1 MDYRSKLSDL
11 GIDVHRVRGGQ
22 GKVLCPKCS
31 HTRKKKKDPCL
42 SVNVREGWF
51 LCHNCNWK
59 GNVREIFN
67 EKKKEYSRP
76 AFNNRTDLDKSIVDW
91 FFARGIS
98 QDTLIKSKITQDV
111 VFFPQVNEKRACINF
126 NYFRNGELINIKSRD
141 HEKNFRLSKDAELI
155 FYGLDN
161 LKKDDRYIIITEG
174 ECFRGDAEILTRNG
188 WVRFDEYNPSD
199 DVMSV
204 NDDMTSQFERPNY
217 VVEKLYSGNLVEYS
231 NHQKFYSL
239 TTEGH
244 DMVVEHNISKS
255 ISKKKAIDLKTGY
268 SIPRVVNHNG
278 LGLNLSDDQIRL
290 CIAVSADFTIR
301 KSGDLYCR
309 LLKQRKINRLKDILD
324 KCGIEY
330 SLNIDGGGYSSF
342 FIRRGNAPRFVF
354 KEFPKEWIS
363 ETTFEQKRLIVDE
376 IRFWDGNEVPN
387 RSQIE
392 YSTTLYSNAV
402 FVQTISHLCG
412 YSSTIIKRKNKFG
425 SWFKISILFNKKRTD
440 TQCLIKNKKIIQHH
454 GKVYCVN
461 VSTGKILVRQNDCIS
476 VSGNCDAL
484 SFMEAG
490 VDYAISVPNGAS
502 KSSSS
507 TLEYL
512 DNCWDYFDNDKIV
525 ILALDND
532 EPGMILREE
541 LSRRIGKNRCRKVD
555 FKDVKDAND
564 FLLKYGPEKL
574 AEVVLE
580 HNLIEYP
587 LKGVS
592 EVSDYWDD
600 VTMIMENGLSKGITT
615 GYFDELD
622 EMISFD
628 GSKLCVV
635 TGIPNSGKS
644 PMIDMI
650 MLALSVRHGW
660 KWGVC
665 SMENKPTALYI
676 VKLAEKLLGKF
687 IRPGSPVS
695 NEDKERIKNFLSNH
709 FYFIEPNY
717 DNNESDTLEFIL
729 DAAKGLVRKHGIK
742 GLVIDPWNKIEHKYR
757 NGESETAYVSR
768 VLDDMIRFEQ
778 VHDLFM
784 FLIAHPAKP
793 KKTKM
798 GEYEVPDLY
807 SISGSANFY
816 NKPDWGITVHR
827 NYKTGLTELYVNK
840 VKWDH
845 LGKRGHCALK
855 YNGGNGRL
863 GTAHKPLDF
872 SNWLDSMVFSD
883 DKGKNYEPVDYS
895 DFITN
900 EGEIPEDAPF

>member
-42 SVNVREGWF
+42 SVNVIDGWF
-51 LCHNCNWK
+51 LCHNCDWK
-59 GNVREIFN
+59 GNVREIFRD
-67 EKKKEYSRP
+67 KKKEYVRP
-76 AFNNRTDLDKSIVDW
+76 VFNNRTNLDKSIVDW
-91 FFARGIS
+91 FFSRGIS
-98 QDTLIKSKITQDV
+98 QDTLIKTKITQDV
-111 VFFPQVNEKRACINF
+111 VFFPQVNAQRVCVNF
-126 NYFRNGELINIKSRD
+126 NYFREGELINIKSRD

-161 LKKDDRYIIITEG
+161 LKKSDNYIVIVEG
-174 ECFRGDAEILTRNG
+174 E
-188 WVRFDEYNPSD
+188 FD
-199 DVMSV
+199 
-204 NDDMTSQFERPNY
+204 
-217 VVEKLYSGNLVEYS
+217 
-231 NHQKFYSL
+231 SL
-239 TTEGH
+239 SFIE
-244 DMVVEHNISKS
+244 
-255 ISKKKAIDLKTGY
+255 
-268 SIPRVVNHNG
+268 
-278 LGLNLSDDQIRL
+278 
-290 CIAVSADFTIR
+290 
-301 KSGDLYCR
+301 
-309 LLKQRKINRLKDILD
+309 
-324 KCGIEY
+324 CGI
-330 SLNIDGGGYSSF
+330 
-342 FIRRGNAPRFVF
+342 
-354 KEFPKEWIS
+354 
-363 ETTFEQKRLIVDE
+363 
-376 IRFWDGNEVPN
+376 
-387 RSQIE
+387 
-392 YSTTLYSNAV
+392 
-402 FVQTISHLCG
+402 
-412 YSSTIIKRKNKFG
+412 
-425 SWFKISILFNKKRTD
+425 
-440 TQCLIKNKKIIQHH
+440 
-454 GKVYCVN
+454 
-461 VSTGKILVRQNDCIS
+461 
-476 VSGNCDAL
+476 
-484 SFMEAG
+484 
-490 VDYAISVPNGAS
+490 DYVISVPNGAS

-507 TLEYL
+507 SLEYL
-512 DNCWDYFDNDKIV
+512 DNCWEYFDNEKIV
-525 ILALDND
+525 ILAVDND

-555 FKDVKDAND
+555 FKDVKDANEY
-564 FLLKYGPEKL
+564 LLKYGPEKL
-574 AEVVLE
+574 SEVVLE
-580 HNLIEYP
+580 KNLIEYP

-592 EVSDYWDD
+592 EVSDYWEEASL
-600 VTMIMENGLSKGITT
+600 IMDNGLKKGVTT

-644 PMIDMI
+644 PMTDMI
-650 MLALSVRHGW
+650 MLALSIRHGW

-676 VKLAEKLLGKF
+676 VKLSEKILGKF
-687 IRPGSPVS
+687 IRPGHTVTD
-695 NEDKERIKNFLSNH
+695 ELKERIKNFLSNH

-729 DAAKGLVRKHGIK
+729 DSAKGLVRKHGIK

-757 NGESETAYVSR
+757 NGENETSYVSR

-784 FLIAHPAKP
+784 FLVAHPAKP

-816 NKPDWGITVHR
+816 NKPDWGMTVHR
-827 NYKTGLTELYVNK
+827 NYKTGLTEIYVNK

-863 GTAHKPLDF
+863 GPAHKALDF
-872 SNWLDSMVFSD
+872 SNWLDSMVFSE
-883 DKGKNYEPVDYS
+883 DKGLNYEPAVYD

-900 EGEIPEDAPF
+900 DGEIPDDAPF